1 MKNILKLA
9 LLTLVFTLFTNVSI
23 AQSTAKED
31 AMVQTK
37 ELKEMA
43 KFEMDKFKPVYEAYV
58 NYNRKLES
66 INKHIDN
73 TTMAYME
80 AKSKLDEKFKNDMEP
95 ILNTEEFKVF
105 LKKEKLN

>member
-1 MKNILKLA
+1 MKNIIKIA
-9 LLTLVFTLFTNVSI
+9 LLTVTFALFTTASV

-31 AMVQTK
+31 AMGQTK
-37 ELKEMA
+37 ELQEMA

-58 NYNRKLES
+58 AYNRKLES
-66 INKHIDN
+66 IDKHIDK

-80 AKSKLDEKFKNDMEP
+80 AKAKLDEKFKNDMEP
-95 ILNTEEFKVF
+95 ILDTEEFKVF